1 MKTTTRTFARMGLIA
16 SLYVVLSLISF
27 PVASGAIQFRLSEGL
42 TILPLIFPETAFALM
57 VGCFLTNL
65 ITGCAIFDV
74 VFGGLITL
82 VAGLLTCLTARIIK
96 TTATKIVLG
105 GIFPVVL
112 NAFLLPLIWIWCYG
126 VLEYA
131 YLLQVAFLLIS
142 QSLSVYALGAPIY
155 LAVNK
160 LKKRGVKF
168 FS

>member
-1 MKTTTRTFARMGLIA
+1 MGLIA

-42 TILPLIFPETAFALM
+42 TILPIIFPETTIALM

-82 VAGLLTCLTARIIK
+82 VAGLLTYLTAKVIK
-96 TTATKIVLG
+96 NTATKIVVG
-105 GIFPVVL
+105 GIFPVAL

-131 YLLQVAFLLIS
+131 FLLQVGFLLIS
-142 QSLSVYALGAPIY
+142 QSISVYAFGTPIY
-155 LAVNK
+155 LATNK
-160 LKKRGVKF
+160 LKNRGVKF
-168 FS
+168 FT

>member
-1 MKTTTRTFARMGLIA
+1 MKTTTRTFSRMGLIA

-42 TILPLIFPETAFALM
+42 TILPIIFPETTIALM

-82 VAGLLTCLTARIIK
+82 VAGLLTYLTAKVIK
-96 TTATKIVLG
+96 NTATKIVVG
-105 GIFPVVL
+105 GIFPVAL

-131 YLLQVAFLLIS
+131 FLLQVGFLLIS
-142 QSLSVYALGAPIY
+142 QSISVYAFGTPIY
-155 LAVNK
+155 LATNK
-160 LKKRGVKF
+160 LKNRGVKF
-168 FS
+168 FT